1 MGVKIILVM
10 TLDLTRSEPH
20 QSKIYATFLN
30 DALYDFLL
38 SKLASF
44 TFRVFPF
51 KPMDLGKTCVRI
63 DEKHM
68 QMLDVKSGDMVKISG
83 CRTSGAICLPLDLE
97 SKQSHV
103 DIIYHDESSKK
114 IPLVQLSNIVSCN
127 IRGGNVGELV
137 VVSKAK
143 AVRAERIVLGTNQT
157 LFPYNK
163 ENLALDKLDG
173 MVVSKGDRVDMPHSD
188 SPQTTPFQVLDA
200 NPVGELYII
209 DKNTRI
215 EFSEIPKEAMHMQ
228 IPQLNKLLDVIPV
241 VKQIKSEIFTLTFPS
256 IEIYDNGTKFI
267 FYMHEKLSPNQQP
280 FGMAMG
286 RPNIKVWDDL
296 GNSYVVLGY
305 EGHGGH
311 SDMSD
316 FNYGM
321 SGTLVP
327 PLDSKAKELNFVIQE
342 MFWQK
347 IKNPSFVGS
356 AENVGKEP
364 ETAFNYMTPAE
375 MIIEIISGPWE
386 FKIQLK

>member
-1 MGVKIILVM
+1 
-10 TLDLTRSEPH
+10 
-20 QSKIYATFLN
+20 
-30 DALYDFLL
+30 
-38 SKLASF
+38 
-44 TFRVFPF
+44 
-51 KPMDLGKTCVRI
+51 MDLGKTCVRI

-68 QMLDVKSGDMVKISG
+68 QMLGVKSGDMVKISG
-83 CRTSGAICLPLDLE
+83 CRTSGAVCLPLDLE

-103 DIIYHDESSKK
+103 DVIYHDELSKK
-114 IPLVQLSNIVSCN
+114 IPLIQLSNIVSCN
-127 IRGGNVGELV
+127 IRGGNIGELV
-137 VVSKAK
+137 EVSKAT
-143 AVRAERIVLGTNQT
+143 AVKAERIVLGINQT
-157 LFPYNK
+157 LFSYNK

-173 MVVSKGDRVDMPHSD
+173 LVVSKGDRVDIPHSD
-188 SPQTTPFQVLDA
+188 SMQTTPFQVLDA
-200 NPVGELYII
+200 NPFGDFYII
-209 DKNTRI
+209 NKNTRI

-228 IPQLNKLLDVIPV
+228 IPQLNKLINVIPV

-267 FYMHEKLSPNQQP
+267 FYIHEKLPLNQQP

-286 RPNIKVWDDL
+286 RPNIKAWDDL
-296 GNSYVVLGY
+296 GNSYVVLAY

-311 SDMSD
+311 SNMSD
-316 FNYGM
+316 FHYGM

-327 PLDSKAKELNFVIQE
+327 PMDKAKELNLVIQE